1 MNEKKSM
8 LPSEL
13 RNRKGWRIWN
23 RKMKRWWGEWYKSY
37 PEKLLDELN
46 GLKRPE
52 EITRLT
58 QVLKTEE

>member
-1 MNEKKSM
+1 MRRNQRYVAKS
-8 LPSEL
+8 EAG
-13 RNRKGWRIWN
+13 KGWRIWN
-23 RKMKRWWGEWYKSY
+23 RKMKRWWGEWYQSY

-58 QVLKTEE
+58 QVLKTEK